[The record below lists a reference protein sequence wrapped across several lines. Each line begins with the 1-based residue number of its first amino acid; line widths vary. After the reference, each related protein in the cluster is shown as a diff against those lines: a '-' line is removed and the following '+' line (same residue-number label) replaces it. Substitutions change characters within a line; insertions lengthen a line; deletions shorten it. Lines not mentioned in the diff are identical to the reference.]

1 MRVLV
6 VVEDD
11 EDAQDLI
18 ETVFS
23 LDSRF
28 ILAGVSATAED
39 AFEMARTNKAGL
51 IVLDHVLAGELTGIQ
66 AAPRFKDVAP
76 LSKIILCTAHTELR
90 EPAAAEPAVDAF
102 VLKTDSTHLLRVA
115 QQLLDMCG
123 SFT

>member
-1 MRVLV
+1 MRHVRRGLDGHSLRACGWRAGFSPTPGCPRARRQEVTTVRVLV

-66 AAPRFKDVAP
+66 ADRK
-76 LSKIILCTAHTELR
+76 
-90 EPAAAEPAVDAF
+90 
-102 VLKTDSTHLLRVA
+102 STRLTSSHA
-115 QQLLDMCG
+115 NI
-123 SFT
+123 S